1 MAGMFDA
8 LMKGFSKK
16 AENQQTVS
24 LDVYKTKLKGIVY
37 DDEMVEKLAPVFA
50 KLSTTE
56 GFDLVFDL
64 LESKELQIEK
74 LAGGEWCKEESDPK
88 ANNQEE
94 EAQQEKK
101 PLSADEI
108 LANKYKTQE

>member
-1 MAGMFDA
+1 MATMFEN

-16 AENQQTVS
+16 AEIKHTTS
-24 LDVYKTKLKGIVY
+24 LDVFKTKLKGLVY
-37 DDEMVEKLAPVFA
+37 DDEAVEKLAPIFA

-56 GFDLVFDL
+56 GFDLVLDL

-74 LAGGEWCKEESDPK
+74 LAGGEWCKEESNHDK
-88 ANNQEE
+88 TQEE
-94 EAQQEKK
+94 EKK
-101 PLSADEI
+101 EVKTLTADEI